1 MKTTYR
7 AQALLAAAVLSIG
20 ALCFA
25 QSSGE
30 STYKAKCQMCHGV
43 NGAAD
48 STIAKNLK
56 IKPASDADMKK
67 LTAAQMIDS
76 VKNGKNRM
84 PSFKDKLS
92 DAQIKE
98 VVAYFRSLK

>member
-1 MKTTYR
+1 MSKKNR
-7 AQALLAAAVLSIG
+7 VQALLVAAVLSVG

-30 STYKAKCQMCHGV
+30 ATYKAKCQMCHGPAGV
-43 NGAAD
+43 PNP
-48 STIAKNLK
+48 TMAKAMG
-56 IKPASDADMKK
+56 IKGVSDADMKK
-67 LTAAQMIDS
+67 LTMAQMIES
-76 VKNGKNRM
+76 VKSGKNRM

-98 VVAYFRSLK
+98 VVAYYRGLK